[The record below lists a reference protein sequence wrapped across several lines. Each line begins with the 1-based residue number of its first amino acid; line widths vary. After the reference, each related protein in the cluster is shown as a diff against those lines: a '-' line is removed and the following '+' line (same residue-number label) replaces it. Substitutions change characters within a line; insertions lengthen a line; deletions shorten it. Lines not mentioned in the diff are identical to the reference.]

1 MEKTFTIGEL
11 ARAGEVA
18 TSAVRYYERAGLLKP
33 AGRSEGNYR
42 LYGREEME
50 RLRFIRAAQ
59 SAGFTLEDIAALIQ
73 FSDGETPPCLEVEHL
88 IEHRLTELHKR
99 LKELRHIEK
108 QLKTALKAC
117 KTADDKQRCEILED
131 LSISSKA

>member
-1 MEKTFTIGEL
+1 MEKNFTIGEL
-11 ARAGEVA
+11 SRACEVP
-18 TSAVRYYERAGLLKP
+18 TSTVRYYERSGLLKP
-33 AGRSEGNYR
+33 AGRTGGNYR
-42 LYGREEME
+42 VYGREEME

-73 FSDGETPPCLEVEHL
+73 FGDGETPPCLEVEHL
-88 IEHRLTELHKR
+88 IEHRLTELRKR
-99 LKELRHIEK
+99 LKGLRHIET

-117 KTADDKQRCEILED
+117 KTANDKQRCEILED